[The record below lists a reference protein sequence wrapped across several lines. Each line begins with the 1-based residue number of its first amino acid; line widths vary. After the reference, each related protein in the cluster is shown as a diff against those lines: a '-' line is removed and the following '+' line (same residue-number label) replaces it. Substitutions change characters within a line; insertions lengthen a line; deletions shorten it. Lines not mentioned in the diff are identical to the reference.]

1 MKTSLQLIII
11 FIGSFIVFSQESKD
25 VKKLPPV
32 IFVPGDG
39 GSQLEAK
46 LNKTTTV
53 HYVCDKTTKDFFTL
67 WLDVNHLIPIAIDC
81 WVDNIK
87 LNFDEATKKTFNQ
100 PGVETRIPDFGDPSR
115 VEYLDPSRLAIAGDY
130 FSHIS
135 DTLVSLGYIR
145 GENLHGA
152 PFDFRKGPSELDIFF
167 QNLTNL
173 IESTY
178 VKNGNSPVVLIAHSM
193 GGPLSLILL
202 NNKPQSWKDK
212 YIRALLTLS
221 GAYGGS
227 VKALKV
233 FATGDDLG
241 VYLLNESVLKQVQTT
256 LPSSAFLMPN
266 YLLWDDEV
274 LVSTPDKNYTIK
286 DLESFFNDI
295 NNPTGWKMY
304 LNEKKFTEKL
314 TPPGVEVH
322 CLYGLGVSTIQ
333 QLVYKTN
340 KFPDQ
345 PLFTYEDGDG
355 TVNIRSLEFCKKW
368 ITKQKQEVHT
378 QGFVGSDHMAILK
391 DSRVMNYI
399 KDRISIWSNLNL

>member
-1 MKTSLQLIII
+1 MMFLIV
-11 FIGSFIVFSQESKD
+11 SCT
-25 VKKLPPV
+25 
-32 IFVPGDG
+32 VPGDG

-46 LNKTTTV
+46 LNKSTTV

-87 LNFDEATKKTFNQ
+87 LNFDEVTKKTFNQ

-135 DTLVSLGYIR
+135 TTLVSLGYTR

-167 QNLTNL
+167 KNLTIL

-178 VKNGNSPVVLIAHSM
+178 AKNGNTPVVLIAHSM

-212 YIRALLTLS
+212 YIRALVTLS

-266 YLLWDDEV
+266 QLLWQKEV
-274 LVSTPDKNYTIK
+274 LVSTPDKNYTI
-286 DLESFFNDI
+286 DNLESFFNDI
-295 NNPTGWKMY
+295 NNPVGWKMY

-322 CLYGLGVSTIQ
+322 CLYGQGISTIQ
-333 QLVYKTN
+333 QLIYKTN

-355 TVNIRSLEFCKKW
+355 TVNLRSLQYCHTW
-368 ITKQKQEVHT
+368 ITKQKQEVHA
-378 QGFVGSDHMAILK
+378 QGFEGSDHMVILR
-391 DSRVMNYI
+391 DPRVLNYI
-399 KDRISIWSNLNL
+399 SDRISIWSNLYL